1 MVNSRILGGSTAPEE
16 IIGKD
21 VHALGPSDN
30 SDSGSDA
37 VGAYG
42 EDELSTDSDAAGT
55 GERAA
60 AGNGLGLDPTDTD
73 RLPKHIEMA
82 PGMNADTDV
91 VGNAGDDLDDLSE
104 VEERVDE
111 GADPNLDAELEAK
124 DSDEGASGSR

>member
-1 MVNSRILGGSTAPEE
+1 MANSSILGGSTAPEE

-42 EDELSTDSDAAGT
+42 EDELSSDSDAAGT

-73 RLPKHIEMA
+73 ILPDHIELA

-91 VGNAGDDLDDLSE
+91 VQDAGDDLDDLSE
-104 VEERVDE
+104 VEELVDE
-111 GADPNLDAELEAK
+111 SADPNRDVELEDK
-124 DSDEGASGSR
+124 DSDEGASSSR

>member
-1 MVNSRILGGSTAPEE
+1 MATSSILGGSAPEE

-42 EDELSTDSDAAGT
+42 DDELSSDSDAAGT
-55 GERAA
+55 GERTS

-73 RLPKHIEMA
+73 ILPDHIELA
-82 PGMNADTDV
+82 PGAAIDAD
-91 VGNAGDDLDDLSE
+91 GDANEDLDDLSE
-104 VEERVDE
+104 VDE
-111 GADPNLDAELEAK
+111 LADDSADL
-124 DSDEGASGSR
+124 DSDMEFDKKDADDDASDSR